1 MNTPNKLS
9 FLRIILVPLIYVFY
23 LLPIDPYGKFVAVAL
38 FILAALTDQLDGHLA
53 RKNNQVT
60 DLGKLLDPM
69 ADKLLYCGCMFL
81 IVLLDING
89 AIAHPW
95 GIIGLFIIFARDT
108 LINGIRQVAATKG
121 VVVAAVLSGKLKAIF
136 AYICIPLFMF
146 HTAWLSIGSTAQ
158 WFVICGDIVMW
169 LAYIMYAITIAVTIW
184 SAIDYTVKN
193 RAVFANAEQPKLTET
208 EDKQNTKEEEK

>member
-23 LLPIDPYGKFVAVAL
+23 LIPFDPYGKFVAVVL
-38 FILAALTDQLDGHLA
+38 FIIAALTDQLDGHLA

-81 IVLLDING
+81 IVLLNING

-146 HTAWLSIGSTAQ
+146 YAAWLSIGNTAK
-158 WFVICGDIVMW
+158 WFVMCGNVIMW

-184 SAIDYTVKN
+184 SAIDYTIKN
-193 RAVFANAEQPKLTET
+193 KAVFANVESPTLTEG
-208 EDKQNTKEEEK
+208 KQQKTTEEEK

>member
-1 MNTPNKLS
+1 MNIPNKLS
-9 FLRIILVPLIYVFY
+9 FLRILLVPLIYVFY
-23 LLPIDPYGKFVAVAL
+23 LLPIDPYGKFIAVGL

-60 DLGKLLDPM
+60 DLGKLLDPL

-81 IVLLDING
+81 IVVDG
-89 AIAHPW
+89 TIAHPW
-95 GIIGLFIIFARDT
+95 GVIGLFIVFARDT

-136 AYICIPLFMF
+136 AYIFIPLFMF
-146 HTAWLSIGSTAQ
+146 YAGWMAIGSSAE
-158 WFVICGDIVMW
+158 WFTICSSIIW
-169 LAYIMYAITIAVTIW
+169 WAAYIIFAIAIVITIW

-193 RAVFANAEQPKLTET
+193 RSVFKNMEEPVNK
-208 EDKQNTKEEEK
+208 KQEEKEEK

>member
-23 LLPIDPYGKFVAVAL
+23 LLPIDPYGKFVSVAL
-38 FILAALTDQLDGHLA
+38 FILAAITDQLDGHLA

-60 DLGKLLDPM
+60 DLGKLLDPL

-81 IVLLDING
+81 IVLDG
-89 AIAHPW
+89 TIAHPW
-95 GIIGLFIIFARDT
+95 GIIGLFIVFFRDT
-108 LINGIRQVAATKG
+108 LVNGIRQVAATKG

-136 AYICIPLFMF
+136 AYIFIPMFMF
-146 HTAWLSIGSTAQ
+146 VAGWHSIACDAQ
-158 WFVICGDIVMW
+158 WFVVLGDVIMW
-169 LAYIMYAITIAVTIW
+169 SAYVIYAIAIAVTIW

-193 RAVFANAEQPKLTET
+193 KAVFANISEPKLEK
-208 EDKQNTKEEEK
+208 KQEEEK

>member
-23 LLPIDPYGKFVAVAL
+23 LLPIDPYGKFVAVGL

-81 IVLLDING
+81 IVLLSING
-89 AIAHPW
+89 SIAHPW

-146 HTAWLSIGSTAQ
+146 YAAWLSIGSTAQ
-158 WFVICGDIVMW
+158 WFVVVGDVVMW
-169 LAYIMYAITIAVTIW
+169 LAYITYAITIAITIW

-193 RAVFANAEQPKLTET
+193 KAVFANVEKAKLTE
-208 EDKQNTKEEEK
+208 DKAKSEEEEK